1 MIKIICASCLAVVCL
16 GAEPFSPARSR
27 LGINLSGPADWNTEL
42 PFVDVFRLSR
52 AWISQEKGKGWGKG
66 PALELDARGW
76 VTRLAPDC
84 SAETLMCTIEGGH
97 YPTGEYVCLYE
108 GEGVIQLSNVARVV
122 SRSPGRIVFEPAPER
137 GAFFL
142 RIAATR
148 PENYIRAIRVI
159 MPGFEDTYRREPF
172 HPAFL
177 ARWKHM
183 RALRFMDWMETNG
196 SRIAEWKDRPLPDD
210 ATWTV
215 KGIPLEVMID
225 LANRLG
231 ADAWFCMP
239 HRATDDYV
247 RSFAAQV
254 ARELAP
260 ARKTY
265 IEYSNEIWNSG
276 FAQTRYAGEMG
287 RKLGFHEKDWEAGW
301 RYGAYRSVQIFK
313 IWEDA
318 FGGRDR
324 LVRVIASQAANAY
337 VSDVKL
343 SFRDAHKDCDALAI
357 APYVSLNVSATST
370 PNAAAVAAWP
380 VEQVLDHMEGT
391 SLPEAIEWIKASK
404 KTADKHGVALIAYEA
419 GQHAVGIGGSENVEA
434 LTKVLAAANRHARM
448 GAIYTRY
455 LDAWRDESGGLC
467 AIFSS
472 VGAWSKWGSWGLLE
486 YGDDDTPK
494 FRAVNE
500 WNLANPIDP
509 APPLNVL
516 LEEFDGAHPCGV
528 WDRQQPFSEEFGYAV
543 TPAGLA
549 MQSGPRGHNQHLVR
563 QGLLIDHGRPY
574 TVECAFAIKGPLRPG
589 VNSFCLN
596 LNVAGPSGDAS
607 PVDAWAINVDL
618 RRGAPTVMKYMGFV
632 RGAFRQIGQREC
644 RWGQPDTEYAIEVR
658 VNQDLD
664 GRRVPKMLAVTVK
677 EGAAVLERFE
687 QSYAA
692 FPYQPD
698 PERPVRFGVNTHG
711 ADWIMRALRICYG
724 CPPADPARPRDA
736 GEPQG

>member
-404 KTADKHGVALIAYEA
+404 KTADKHGVALIASTPSASA
-419 GQHAVGIGGSENVEA
+419 GARTSRRSRRSSPPRTGTRAWAPSTRATSMRGAMRAAACARSSRRSARGASGARGGSWSTATTTRRSSARSTNGTWRTRSTPRRRSTCCSRNSMA
-434 LTKVLAAANRHARM
+434 RTPAASGIASSRSAR
-448 GAIYTRY
+448 
-455 LDAWRDESGGLC
+455 
-467 AIFSS
+467 SS
-472 VGAWSKWGSWGLLE
+472 VM
-486 YGDDDTPK
+486 T
-494 FRAVNE
+494 
-500 WNLANPIDP
+500 
-509 APPLNVL
+509 
-516 LEEFDGAHPCGV
+516 
-528 WDRQQPFSEEFGYAV
+528 
-543 TPAGLA
+543 
-549 MQSGPRGHNQHLVR
+549 
-563 QGLLIDHGRPY
+563 
-574 TVECAFAIKGPLRPG
+574 
-589 VNSFCLN
+589 
-596 LNVAGPSGDAS
+596 
-607 PVDAWAINVDL
+607 
-618 RRGAPTVMKYMGFV
+618 
-632 RGAFRQIGQREC
+632 
-644 RWGQPDTEYAIEVR
+644 
-658 VNQDLD
+658 
-664 GRRVPKMLAVTVK
+664 
-677 EGAAVLERFE
+677 
-687 QSYAA
+687 
-692 FPYQPD
+692 
-698 PERPVRFGVNTHG
+698 
-711 ADWIMRALRICYG
+711 
-724 CPPADPARPRDA
+724 
-736 GEPQG
+736 